1 MKTRL
6 LVLAGGAA
14 LAVALAGFLFA
25 WSGIFNVGAST
36 GHWAITAWF
45 LHFAMQNSVE
55 THAMGIEA
63 PALDDPALVLRGAG
77 HYEQGCAPC
86 HGTPAN
92 APNPVVRAMTH
103 PPPHL
108 MDRIERWAPEE
119 LFWIVKHGV
128 KFTAMPAWP
137 ARNRDDEVWA
147 MTAFLLRL
155 PELSPTEYRHLALG
169 ETARGQEIVA
179 DEALAALSDPLGPIL
194 TNCARCHGYDGSG
207 RGEGAVP
214 ILGGQKE
221 AYLYESLKSYA
232 AGERFSGMM
241 QLAASGMNDASM
253 AALARHYATA
263 GRTGSSVVGR
273 ADDTEETVVALP
285 GEVDAAPIQEGEA
298 IAQLGVP
305 AAGIPPCASCH
316 GPASTPRHPQ
326 YPVLAGQIPG
336 YLSLQLNLFRHGA
349 RGGTAYAHI
358 MQTIAKRLSDRQIE
372 AVSQY
377 YGGLARESLARPAAR
392 DTAPDSP

>member
-1 MKTRL
+1 MKTRP

-25 WSGIFNVGAST
+25 WSGVFNVGAST
-36 GHWAITAWF
+36 GHWAITEWF
-45 LHFAMQNSVE
+45 LHFAMRNSVE
-55 THAMGIEA
+55 THATGIEA

-77 HYEQGCAPC
+77 HYEQGCVPC
-86 HGTPAN
+86 HGTPGHP
-92 APNPVVRAMTH
+92 PNPVVRAMTP

-108 MDRIERWAPEE
+108 VDHVGHWAPEE

-147 MTAFLLRL
+147 VTAFLLRL
-155 PELSPTEYRHLALG
+155 PDLSPAEYRHLAHG
-169 ETARGQEIVA
+169 ETARGHETVA
-179 DEALAALSDPLGPIL
+179 DAAIGALSDPLGPIL

-214 ILGGQKE
+214 ILSGQKE
-221 AYLYESLKSYA
+221 VYLYESLKSYA

-241 QLAASGMNDASM
+241 QLAASGLSEASM
-253 AALARHYATA
+253 AGLARHYATA
-263 GRTGSSVVGR
+263 GRTGSSAAGR
-273 ADDTEETVVALP
+273 GDDTQETGGALP
-285 GEVDAAPIQEGEA
+285 GDAAAAMAQEGEA

-316 GPASTPRHPQ
+316 GPASTPRHPL
-326 YPVLAGQIPG
+326 YPVLAGQVPG
-336 YLSLQLNLFRHGA
+336 YLSLQLNLFKNEA

-358 MQTIAKRLSDRQIE
+358 MQTIAKRLSDSQID

-377 YGGLARESLARPAAR
+377 YGGLARESLARPAIGNA
-392 DTAPDSP
+392 APDSP